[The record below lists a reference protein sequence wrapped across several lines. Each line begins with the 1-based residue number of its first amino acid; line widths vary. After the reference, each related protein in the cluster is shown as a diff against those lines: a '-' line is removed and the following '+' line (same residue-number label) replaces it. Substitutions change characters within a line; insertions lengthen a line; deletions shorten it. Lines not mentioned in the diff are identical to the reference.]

1 MTLAWLGFLMVSV
14 FMALILTKRLSAI
27 AALILVPLIFGVIAG
42 FSADL
47 GGMIIKGVVQ
57 VAPTA
62 LMLVFAILYFG
73 IMIDAGLFD
82 PLVNTVLK
90 LVGSDPVRIAVG
102 TVILASVVSLDGDAV
117 TTSLVTISALLP
129 VYRRVGMS
137 TLTLGALLLMSNS
150 VMNLLPWG
158 GPTARVTS
166 ALHLDI
172 SQVFVPL
179 IPVMIVGVVAVLG
192 FALVLGRA
200 ERRRLAGRE
209 PVAVGAPMAFP
220 VIDPSTKPER
230 RPRLFWFNLGLTLL
244 LIAGLVTGVAPLPV
258 VMMIAFAVAVTLNY
272 PRLSEQRIRITS
284 HAENIANI
292 VALILS
298 AGAFTGIL
306 NGTGMVDAMA
316 HALVGVIPP
325 SVGPYLAPI
334 TALASMP
341 LTFFMSNDAYY
352 FGIVPVIAQTAA
364 GFGIDPASIARASL
378 MGGPVHYMS
387 PLVAGLYLLAGLLE
401 VEMAD
406 MQKFILPKVIGLAVI
421 LILAGLVLGAFPLM
435 GHVA

>member
-1 MTLAWLGFLMVSV
+1 MTLALFGFAMVGV

-42 FSADL
+42 FAPDL
-47 GGMIIKGVVQ
+47 GGMIIKGVIQ

-82 PLVNTVLK
+82 PLVNLVLK
-90 LVGSDPVRIAVG
+90 LVGTDPIRIAVG
-102 TVILASVVSLDGDAV
+102 TVILATVVSLDGDAV
-117 TTSLVTISALLP
+117 TTALVTTSALLP
-129 VYRRVGMS
+129 VYRRVGMR

-158 GPTARVTS
+158 GPAARVTS

-172 SQVFVPL
+172 GQVFLPL
-179 IPVMIVGVVAVLG
+179 IPVMLVGVVATLG
-192 FALVLGRA
+192 FAVMLGRA
-200 ERRRLAGRE
+200 ERKRLAGRE
-209 PVAVGAPMAFP
+209 PLLSGGPVAPAFAEGS
-220 VIDPSTKPER
+220 DRPER
-230 RPRLFWFNLGLTLL
+230 RPRLILVNLALTLAL
-244 LIAGLVTGVAPLPV
+244 VAGLATGIAPLPV
-258 VMMIAFAVAVTLNY
+258 VMMVAFALAVTINY
-272 PRLSEQRIRITS
+272 PRLSEQRERVSS
-284 HAENIANI
+284 HADNIANI

-316 HALVGVIPP
+316 HALISVIPP
-325 SVGPYLAPI
+325 SVGPYMAPI

-352 FGIVPVIAQTAA
+352 FGIVPVVAQTAA
-364 GFGIDPASIARASL
+364 GFGIDPAAIARASL
-378 MGGPVHYMS
+378 MGGAVHYMS
-387 PLVAGLYLLAGLLE
+387 PLVAGLYLLAALLE

-406 MQKFILPKVIGLAVI
+406 MQKFILPKAIGLC
-421 LILAGLVLGAFPLM
+421 LIMIVGGLLFGAFPL
-435 GHVA
+435 VAAAL

>member
-1 MTLAWLGFLMVSV
+1 MSLALLGFLMVGV
-14 FMALILTKRLSAI
+14 FMALILTKRLSAV
-27 AALILVPLIFGVIAG
+27 AALILVPLIFGLIAG
-42 FSADL
+42 ASADL
-47 GGMIIKGVVQ
+47 GGMIIKGVIQ

-73 IMIDAGLFD
+73 VMIDAGLFD
-82 PLVNTVLK
+82 PLVDAVLK

-102 TVILASVVSLDGDAV
+102 TVILASTVSLDGDAV
-117 TTSLVTISALLP
+117 TTALVTTSALLP
-129 VYRRVGMS
+129 VYRRVGMR
-137 TLTLGALLLMSNS
+137 TLTLGSLLLMSNS

-158 GPTARVTS
+158 GPTARATS
-166 ALHLDI
+166 ALHLEI

-179 IPVMIVGVVAVLG
+179 IPIMLVGLIATLGLAVMLG
-192 FALVLGRA
+192 HA

-209 PVAVGAPMAFP
+209 GAATEGPVMAPLL
-220 VIDPSTKPER
+220 DPSSKPER
-230 RPRLFWFNLGLTLL
+230 RPRLFLLNLALTLA

-258 VMMIAFAVAVTLNY
+258 VMMVAFAVAVTLNY
-272 PRLSEQRIRITS
+272 PRLSEQRARITS

-292 VALILS
+292 VALILA

-306 NGTGMVDAMA
+306 NGTGMVEAMA

-325 SVGPYLAPI
+325 AVGPYLAPI
-334 TALASMP
+334 MALASMP

-352 FGIVPVIAQTAA
+352 FGIVPVVAQTAA
-364 GFGIDPASIARASL
+364 GFGIDSAAIARASL
-378 MGGPVHYMS
+378 MGGAVHYMS

-406 MQKFILPKVIGLAVI
+406 MQRFILPKAIGLCLI
-421 LILAGLVLGAFPLM
+421 MILAGLLLGAFPLI

>member
-1 MTLAWLGFLMVSV
+1 MTLALFGFSMVGV
-14 FMALILTKRLSAI
+14 FMALILTKRLSAV

-42 FSADL
+42 FAPDL
-47 GGMIIKGVVQ
+47 GGMIIKGVIQ

-82 PLVNTVLK
+82 PLVNLVLK
-90 LVGSDPVRIAVG
+90 LVGTDPIRIAVG
-102 TVILASVVSLDGDAV
+102 TVILATVVSLDGDAV
-117 TTSLVTISALLP
+117 TTALVTTSALLP
-129 VYRRVGMS
+129 VYRRIGMR

-158 GPTARVTS
+158 GPAARVTS

-172 SQVFVPL
+172 SQVFLPL
-179 IPVMIVGVVAVLG
+179 IPVMLVGVVATLG
-192 FALVLGRA
+192 FAVMLGRA
-200 ERRRLAGRE
+200 ERKRLAGRE
-209 PVAVGAPMAFP
+209 PVLSDGPTGP
-220 VIDPSTKPER
+220 VVAEGSPRPER
-230 RPRLFWFNLGLTLL
+230 RPRLILVNLALTLAL
-244 LIAGLVTGVAPLPV
+244 VAGLATGIAPLPV
-258 VMMIAFAVAVTLNY
+258 VMMVAFALAVTINY
-272 PRLSEQRIRITS
+272 PRLSEQRERVSS
-284 HAENIANI
+284 HADNIANI

-316 HALVGVIPP
+316 HALISVIPP
-325 SVGPYLAPI
+325 SVGPYMAPI

-352 FGIVPVIAQTAA
+352 FGIVPVVAQTAA
-364 GFGIDPASIARASL
+364 GFGIDPAAIARASL
-378 MGGPVHYMS
+378 MGGAVHYMS
-387 PLVAGLYLLAGLLE
+387 PLVAGLYLLAALLE

-406 MQKFILPKVIGLAVI
+406 MQKFILPKAIGLC
-421 LILAGLVLGAFPLM
+421 LIMIVGGLLFGAFPL
-435 GHVA
+435 VAAAL

>member
-1 MTLAWLGFLMVSV
+1 MTLALFGFAMVGV

-42 FSADL
+42 FAPDL
-47 GGMIIKGVVQ
+47 GGMIIKGVIQ

-82 PLVNTVLK
+82 PLVNLVLK
-90 LVGSDPVRIAVG
+90 LVGTDPIRIAVG
-102 TVILASVVSLDGDAV
+102 TVILATVVSLDGDAV
-117 TTSLVTISALLP
+117 TTALVTTSALLP
-129 VYRRVGMS
+129 VYRRVGMR

-158 GPTARVTS
+158 GPAARVTS

-172 SQVFVPL
+172 GQVFLPL
-179 IPVMIVGVVAVLG
+179 IPVMLVGVVATLG
-192 FALVLGRA
+192 FAVMLGRA
-200 ERRRLAGRE
+200 ERKRLAGRE
-209 PVAVGAPMAFP
+209 PLVSGGPVASAFVEGA
-220 VIDPSTKPER
+220 DRPER
-230 RPRLFWFNLGLTLL
+230 RPRLILVNLALTLAL
-244 LIAGLVTGVAPLPV
+244 VAGLATGIAPLPV
-258 VMMIAFAVAVTLNY
+258 VMMVAFALAVTINY
-272 PRLSEQRIRITS
+272 PRLSEQRERVSS
-284 HAENIANI
+284 HADNIANI

-316 HALVGVIPP
+316 HALISVIPP
-325 SVGPYLAPI
+325 SVGPYMAPI

-364 GFGIDPASIARASL
+364 GFGIDPAAIGRASL
-378 MGGPVHYMS
+378 MGGAVHYMS
-387 PLVAGLYLLAGLLE
+387 PLVAGLYLLAALLE

-406 MQKFILPKVIGLAVI
+406 MQKFILPKAIGLCLIMI
-421 LILAGLVLGAFPLM
+421 LGGLIFGAFPL
-435 GHVA
+435 VASGL

>member
-1 MTLAWLGFLMVSV
+1 MTLALFGFSMVGV
-14 FMALILTKRLSAI
+14 FMALILTKRLSAV

-42 FSADL
+42 FAPDL
-47 GGMIIKGVVQ
+47 GGMIIKGVIQ

-82 PLVNTVLK
+82 PLVNLVLK
-90 LVGSDPVRIAVG
+90 LVGTDPIRIAVG
-102 TVILASVVSLDGDAV
+102 TVILATVVSLDGDAV
-117 TTSLVTISALLP
+117 TTALVTTSALLP
-129 VYRRVGMS
+129 VYRRIGMR

-158 GPTARVTS
+158 GPAARVTS

-172 SQVFVPL
+172 GQVFLPL
-179 IPVMIVGVVAVLG
+179 IPVMLVGIVATLG
-192 FALVLGRA
+192 FAVMLGRA
-200 ERRRLAGRE
+200 ERKRLAGRE
-209 PVAVGAPMAFP
+209 PVLPGGPAAPVVAEGA
-220 VIDPSTKPER
+220 TRPER
-230 RPRLFWFNLGLTLL
+230 RPGLILINLALTL
-244 LIAGLVTGVAPLPV
+244 ALVASLATGIAPLPV
-258 VMMIAFAVAVTLNY
+258 VMMVAFALAVTINY
-272 PRLSEQRIRITS
+272 PRLSEQRERVSS
-284 HAENIANI
+284 HADNIANI

-316 HALVGVIPP
+316 HALIGVIPP
-325 SVGPYLAPI
+325 SVGPYMAPI

-352 FGIVPVIAQTAA
+352 FGIVPVVAQTAA
-364 GFGIDPASIARASL
+364 GFGIDPAAIARASL
-378 MGGPVHYMS
+378 MGGAVHYMS
-387 PLVAGLYLLAGLLE
+387 PLVAGLYLLAALLE

-406 MQKFILPKVIGLAVI
+406 MQKFILPKAIGLCLIMI
-421 LILAGLVLGAFPLM
+421 LGGLLFGAFPL
-435 GHVA
+435 VAAAL